1 MQQMIAS
8 PVPSLQHLGSRPQCV
23 GPFNPA
29 TGFHSPP
36 RGMIQPPAAQ
46 VPNISSPVRQP
57 PKLPLSSPLR
67 LARGVTSPVHRH
79 VAPSTLPSP
88 RGIPSPVL
96 QSSPFNSPSWHVRN
110 PQPSVSTLNQ
120 GPVVMGSAA
129 PPLRGHP
136 SPTKQPLVPSNF
148 LPHRG
153 TPSPTLQPPMSAI
166 LSPPRGI
173 PSSPVKPSVSPTF
186 MSPRG
191 IASPVLQ
198 SSPFNSPAWQPNTP
212 PTRFSSIQRSPVA
225 SPLPQPIMSPPSPS
239 LGAIPFQT
247 QQQFVP
253 PTSLSPRGSPLQVQH
268 SSPFHGPSWQVRNS
282 PPVNS
287 LHQGSSVTS
296 TLDKHIQGKQ
306 MIGMSSHMQQPRN
319 SIGLRLAQP
328 RTGPYGMCP
337 PVPQQ
342 FTELRPPVQQQFTE
356 LRPPVQQQFSRF
368 QPPVPQHFSP
378 VTTEKTDFSPDRRSF
393 GSQKNSS
400 SSNPHHKS
408 GFHRDG
414 ERGREWGNR
423 RLVTDLQSKLYKLNN
438 V

>member
-57 PKLPLSSPLR
+57 PKLPLSSPLP

-120 GPVVMGSAA
+120 GSVVMGSAA

-136 SPTKQPLVPSNF
+136 SPTKQPLVPSHF

-173 PSSPVKPSVSPTF
+173 PSSPVRPSVSPTF

-191 IASPVLQ
+191 ITSPVLQ

-212 PTRFSSIQRSPVA
+212 PTRLSSIQRSPIA

-253 PTSLSPRGSPLQVQH
+253 RTSLSPRGSPLQVQH
-268 SSPFHGPSWQVRNS
+268 SSPFHSPSWQVRNS

-423 RLVTDLQSKLYKLNN
+423 RLVTDLQSKLYK
-438 V
+438 